1 MFELKKLHKDAIPA
15 AIEKAKQYRLLNE
28 PSAAQSI
35 CLDIL
40 EVDPDHQE
48 ALVILVLSMTDRLT
62 RDYSIGDSQIQTY
75 LQRITNEHERAYYTG
90 IMFERRAKALLNK
103 NSTGSEATIFELF
116 RQAME
121 CFEKAEELSTDQN
134 DNAIL
139 RWNQCA
145 RIIDSNHLA
154 PPERNHDFDFI
165 E

>member
-48 ALVILVLSMTDRLT
+48 ALVIIVLAMTDRLT

-75 LQRITNEHERAYYTG
+75 LSRISDEHQRAYYTG
-90 IMFERRAKALLNK
+90 IIFERRAKALLNK
-103 NSTGSEATIFELF
+103 NSNGNEATIFELF

-121 CFEKAEELSTDQN
+121 WFEKAEELSSDQN

-145 RIIDSNHLA
+145 RIIDSNNLA
-154 PPERNHDFDFI
+154 PQERSHDFDYL

>member
-1 MFELKKLHKDAIPA
+1 MFELKKLHPQAIPA

-40 EVDPDHQE
+40 EVESENQE
-48 ALVILVLSMTDRLT
+48 ALVIIVLAMTDRLT

-75 LQRITNEHERAYYTG
+75 LSKITNQHERAYYTG
-90 IMFERRAKALLNK
+90 IIYERRAKALLNK
-103 NSTGSEATIFELF
+103 NSNGNEATIYELF

-121 CFEKAEELSTDQN
+121 WFEKAEELSTDQN

-145 RIIDSNHLA
+145 RIIESNSLA
-154 PPERNHDFDFI
+154 AQERSHDFDYL

>member
-1 MFELKKLHKDAIPA
+1 MEFKQLGKEAIPA

-40 EVDPDHQE
+40 EVEPDNQE
-48 ALVILVLSMTDRLT
+48 ALVIIILAMTDRLT
-62 RDYSIGDSQIQTY
+62 RDYSVDNSQINTY
-75 LQRITNEHERAYYTG
+75 LEKLTDDFQKAYYTG
-90 IMFERRAKALLNK
+90 IVYERRAKAILK
-103 NSTGSEATIFELF
+103 KGASGSEATVYELF

-121 CFEKAEELSTDQN
+121 WFDKAENLSDDQN

-139 RWNQCA
+139 RY
-145 RIIDSNHLA
+145 NHCLRMINANGIA
-154 PPERNHDFDFI
+154 PPKRSHDFDFI